1 MRWEKVEATQS
12 SRCDDIYLCRATNIT
27 FKQLRKCAS
36 LREQQRRRGQKKK
49 RKALSQV
56 GRGWETKL

>member
-36 LREQQRRRGQKKK
+36 LREQQRRRGQKKAK
-49 RKALSQV
+49 DRS
-56 GRGWETKL
+56 G